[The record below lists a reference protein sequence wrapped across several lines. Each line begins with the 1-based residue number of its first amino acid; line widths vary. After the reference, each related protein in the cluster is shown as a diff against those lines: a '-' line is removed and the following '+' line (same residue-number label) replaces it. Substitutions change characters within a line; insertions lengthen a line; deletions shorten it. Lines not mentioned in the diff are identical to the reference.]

1 MRYKL
6 TRKPMNWTRLMIAG
20 LIGFTAV
27 VVFVPLL
34 FGKSG
39 STPKREPLPV
49 PAQAG
54 AAAGDNLMVPVFL
67 SKENKTQRVNLEDY
81 VRGVVAAEM
90 PIEFEPEALK
100 AQALAARTYVVRRLA
115 DGDQQNVPV
124 TDAVVTDTI
133 SHQAYVTDEELK
145 ARWGPEVYAVNR
157 AKLDR
162 AVEATKDQILTYQGK
177 AIEAFFFSTSNGY
190 TENSEDYWGNRIP
203 YLRSVAS
210 PWDAKLSPRYKETV
224 TITGKELQRKLGLSA
239 SVPVNTGA
247 GNGMKVIERSQGQ
260 RIKKLSVGGRIFSGR
275 EVREKLGLN
284 SSQFEWSWKN
294 GAWQFTTFGY
304 GHGVGM
310 SQWGADGM
318 ALEGHTAEEI
328 VKYYYTGIEIGSAA
342 TLLKSKSF

>member
-39 STPKREPLPV
+39 STPRREPLPV

-133 SHQAYVTDEELK
+133 SHQAYVTNEELK